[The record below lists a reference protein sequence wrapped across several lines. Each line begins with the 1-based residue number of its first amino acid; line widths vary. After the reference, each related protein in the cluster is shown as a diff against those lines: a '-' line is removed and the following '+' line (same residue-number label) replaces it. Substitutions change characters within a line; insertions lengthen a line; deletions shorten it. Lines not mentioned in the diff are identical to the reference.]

1 MIKEYI
7 AKLVEKVNLLPEEA
21 EGVMEEVMSGA
32 ASPAQ
37 IGSFLTALRMKGESV
52 DEITVFVRVM
62 RRYSA
67 KVHAKQN
74 DLLDTC
80 GTGGDGKHT
89 FNISTIAALVAAGAG
104 VSIAKHGNR
113 SVSSKCGSADLL
125 KELGVNIESPI
136 GVVERCINEAGIGF
150 LFAPL
155 LHPAMKFA
163 AVPRKEIGI
172 RTVFNILG
180 PLTNPAGANYQL
192 LGVYDANLTKVM
204 AEVLKNLGSIHA
216 MIVHGSDGLD
226 EVTTTSDTIVSELS
240 GGKVINYRIK
250 PEDFGMKRA
259 SAQDLDGGDP
269 VVNARIAMEIL
280 NGKNGPRRDV
290 VLLNAG
296 CAIYVAN
303 KAKDTNEGIELAR
316 KSIDSKEALRRL
328 ELLKEWT
335 NNPPNPPFNKGG

>member
-1 MIKEYI
+1 MIKEAI
-7 AKLVEKVNLLPEEA
+7 AKAVEKINLSPEET
-21 EGVMEEVMSGA
+21 EGVMEEIMSGA
-32 ASPAQ
+32 VSPAQ
-37 IGSFLTALRMKGESV
+37 IGSFITALRMKGESI
-52 DEITVFVRVM
+52 DEITAFAKVM
-62 RRYSA
+62 RKYATR
-67 KVHAKQN
+67 VHVKQN
-74 DLLDTC
+74 NLLDTC

-104 VSIAKHGNR
+104 VVIAKHGNR
-113 SVSSKCGSADLL
+113 SISSRCGSADLL
-125 KELGVNIESPI
+125 KGLGVNIEAPLP
-136 GVVERCINEAGIGF
+136 VVERCINDVGIGF
-150 LFAPL
+150 LFAPM

-163 AVPRKEIGI
+163 AVPRREIGI
-172 RTVFNILG
+172 RTIFNILG
-180 PLTNPAGANYQL
+180 PLTNPAGASCQL
-192 LGVYDANLTKVM
+192 LGVYDASLTKVM

-240 GGKVINYRIK
+240 GDKLINYRIK

-269 VVNARIAMEIL
+269 VVNANIAMEIL

>member
-1 MIKEYI
+1 MIKEAI
-7 AKLVEKVNLLPEEA
+7 AKAVEKINLSPEET
-21 EGVMEEVMSGA
+21 EGVMEEIMSGA
-32 ASPAQ
+32 VSPAQ
-37 IGSFLTALRMKGESV
+37 IGSFITALRMKGESI
-52 DEITVFVRVM
+52 DEITAFAKVM
-62 RRYSA
+62 RKYATR
-67 KVHAKQN
+67 VHVKQN
-74 DLLDTC
+74 NLLDTC

-104 VSIAKHGNR
+104 VVIAKHGNR
-113 SVSSKCGSADLL
+113 SISSRCGSADLL
-125 KELGVNIESPI
+125 KGLGVNIEAPLP
-136 GVVERCINEAGIGF
+136 VVERCINDVGIGF
-150 LFAPL
+150 LFAPM

-163 AVPRKEIGI
+163 AVPRREIGI
-172 RTVFNILG
+172 RTIFNILG
-180 PLTNPAGANYQL
+180 PLTNPAGASCQL
-192 LGVYDANLTKVM
+192 LGVYDASLTKVM

-240 GGKVINYRIK
+240 GDKLINYRIK

-269 VVNARIAMEIL
+269 VVNANIAMEIL

-296 CAIYVAN
+296 CAIYVAH
-303 KAKDTNEGIELAR
+303 KARDIREGVELAR

-328 ELLKEWT
+328 ELLKEYT
-335 NNPPNPPFNKGG
+335 NAVYSEQ